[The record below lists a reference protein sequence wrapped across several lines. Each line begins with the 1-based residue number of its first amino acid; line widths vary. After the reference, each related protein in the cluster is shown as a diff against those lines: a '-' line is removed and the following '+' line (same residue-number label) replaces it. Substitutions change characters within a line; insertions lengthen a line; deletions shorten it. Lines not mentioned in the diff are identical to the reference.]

1 MPIRSRVDPDLVAV
15 LDALVNGL
23 GADFTAQ
30 HDASV
35 RRARIKAFLEQGAAP
50 MIACP
55 GVVRRHVTAPGPEG
69 APPVGMIVYT
79 PPGLAGLTAAILHFH
94 GGGFTVGGA
103 QEDDALA
110 ATLAQDVGCIVVSV
124 DYRLAPETVHPGPVE
139 DCYAALQWVAGNAR
153 EIGVDPARIAVTGPS
168 AGGAL
173 AANVALMA
181 RDRGGPAI
189 AYQMLICPMLDDRMK
204 AASCTD
210 LDGAGVWNA
219 SANRNA
225 WEALLIGSES
235 GLRIDAEAQIA
246 RYAAAAAASRY
257 AVAARVEDLTG
268 LPPTFVDSSELDI
281 LLDENIDYARRL
293 IAAGVPVELHIH
305 PQTYHAFERFVPD
318 AQISRHAI
326 AMRAQS
332 FRRALRLG
340 AVA

>member
-1 MPIRSRVDPDLVAV
+1 MPIRSRVDPELVGV
-15 LDALVNGL
+15 LDALVSSL

-50 MIACP
+50 AIACP
-55 GVVRRHVTAPGPEG
+55 EVARRHVAAPGSDG
-69 APPVGMIVYT
+69 APPVAMIVYT
-79 PPGLAGLTAAILHFH
+79 PPDLVRPTAAILHYH
-94 GGGFTVGGA
+94 GGGFTVGSA

-110 ATLAQDVGCIVVSV
+110 AMLARDVGCVVVSA

-139 DCYAALQWVAGNAR
+139 DCYAALQWVAETAL
-153 EIGVDPARIAVTGPS
+153 ELGVDPARIAVTGAS

-189 AYQMLICPMLDDRMK
+189 AYQMLICPMLDDRMT

-235 GLRIDAEAQIA
+235 GLRIAAEAQIA
-246 RYAAAAAASRY
+246 RYAAAAAASHY
-257 AVAARVEDLTG
+257 AVAARVEDLAG
-268 LPPTFVDSSELDI
+268 LPPTFIDASELDI

-293 IAAGVPVELHIH
+293 IAAGVPVELHVH
-305 PQTYHAFERFVPD
+305 PQTYHAFERFVPE
-318 AQISRHAI
+318 ALISRHAI
-326 AMRAQS
+326 AMRVQA

-340 AVA
+340 AVT

>member
-1 MPIRSRVDPDLVAV
+1 MPIRSRVDPDLVVV
-15 LDALVNGL
+15 LDALVNSL

-35 RRARIKAFLEQGAAP
+35 RRARIKSFLEQGAAP
-50 MIACP
+50 TTACP
-55 GVVRRHVTAPGPEG
+55 EVVRRHITAPGLND
-69 APPVGMIVYT
+69 APPVGMIAYT
-79 PPGLAGLTAAILHFH
+79 PPGLVGLTAAILHFH
-94 GGGFTVGGA
+94 GGGFTVGSA

-110 ATLAQDVGCIVVSV
+110 ATMARDVGCIVVSV

-139 DCYAALQWVAGNAR
+139 DCYVALQWVADNAPDL
-153 EIGVDPARIAVTGPS
+153 GVDPSRIAVTGAS

-181 RDRGGPAI
+181 RDQGGPAI
-189 AYQMLICPMLDDRMK
+189 AYQMLICPMLDDRLTSS
-204 AASCTD
+204 SCTD

-219 SANRNA
+219 SANRNS

-235 GLRIDAEAQIA
+235 GLRIDADAQIA
-246 RYAAAAAASRY
+246 RYAAAAAVSHY
-257 AVAARVEDLTG
+257 AVAARVEDLAG
-268 LPPTFVDSSELDI
+268 LPPTFIDASELDI

-305 PQTYHAFERFVPD
+305 PRTYHAFERFVPD
-318 AQISRHAI
+318 ALISRHAI
-326 AMRAQS
+326 AMRVQA

-340 AVA
+340 SVA

>member
-1 MPIRSRVDPDLVAV
+1 MVPIRSRVDRELIDV
-15 LDALVNGL
+15 LDALVNSL

-35 RRARIKAFLEQGAAP
+35 RRARIKSFLEQGTAP
-50 MIACP
+50 ALACP
-55 GVVRRHVTAPGPEG
+55 QVARRPVTAPGPAG
-69 APPVGMIVYT
+69 APPVGMIAYT
-79 PPGLAGLTAAILHFH
+79 PPGLAGATAAIVHYH
-94 GGGFTVGGA
+94 GGGFTVGSA
-103 QEDDALA
+103 REDDALA
-110 ATLAQDVGCIVVSV
+110 ATLARDAGCVVVSV

-153 EIGVDPARIAVTGPS
+153 ELGVDPARIAVTGAS

-189 AYQMLICPMLDDRMK
+189 AYQMLICPMLDDRMT

-219 SANRNA
+219 SANRNS

-235 GLRIDAEAQIA
+235 GLRVAADAQIA
-246 RYAAAAAASRY
+246 RYAAAAAASHY
-257 AVAARVEDLTG
+257 AVAARVEDLAG
-268 LPPTFVDSSELDI
+268 LPPAFIDASELDI

-293 IAAGVPVELHIH
+293 IAAGVPVELHVH
-305 PQTYHAFERFVPD
+305 PRTYHAFERFVPD
-318 AQISRHAI
+318 AQISRHAV
-326 AMRAQS
+326 AMRVQAL
-332 FRRALRLG
+332 RRALRLI
-340 AVA
+340 